1 MSRFT
6 WTRAKDIELARRYVA
21 GEPVEQIAAEFG
33 CSPSTI
39 KTRCGTLGLLR
50 RRIKANPIQHGN
62 ASFLI
67 GQALRTALPIDTGT
81 FSKDLLD
88 KLD

>member
-1 MSRFT
+1 MNRFT
-6 WTRAKDIELARRYVA
+6 WTREKDAELARRYVA
-21 GEPVEQIAAEFG
+21 GEPVDKIAAQFD

-50 RRIKANPIQHGN
+50 RRVKTNPLLHGN

-67 GQALRTALPIDTGT
+67 GQVLRTALPVDPET
-81 FSKDLLD
+81 FGEELLD

>member
-6 WTRAKDIELARRYVA
+6 WTREKDVELARRYVA
-21 GEPVEQIAAEFG
+21 GEPVDDIAAEFG
-33 CSPSTI
+33 CSPGTI

-50 RRIKANPIQHGN
+50 RKVKANPVLHGN

-67 GQALRTALPIDTGT
+67 GQALRAGLPVDTKAFGT
-81 FSKDLLD
+81 DLLD
-88 KLD
+88 KLE

>member
-1 MSRFT
+1 MNRFT
-6 WTRAKDIELARRYVA
+6 WTREKDVALARHYVA
-21 GEPVEQIAAEFG
+21 GESVEQIAAEFG

-39 KTRCGTLGLLR
+39 KTRCSTLGLLR
-50 RRIKANPIQHGN
+50 RRVKANPVPHGN

-67 GQALRTALPIDTGT
+67 GQALRTALPVDTAT
-81 FSKDLLD
+81 FGEDLLD